1 MWSSR
6 YGRGWEINDFWC
18 FTKHRGKGSVP
29 SMTLL
34 EGGENFRR
42 WHLVRAL
49 GSLRLSLKKIVPYWS
64 LLLSEWFFFV
74 THTHTPAMKPHRRDR
89 VNSHVLDLTK
99 LSWNVAFL
107 LWSWL
112 SQTFHYSKWIQDDP
126 YKDVKWNGNEETC
139 ILLKASYVL
148 ETSRTRDSSRRN
160 I

>member
-1 MWSSR
+1 MIS
-6 YGRGWEINDFWC
+6 D
-18 FTKHRGKGSVP
+18 VP
-29 SMTLL
+29 PNTVVKAQFPAWHCWKVVKTL
-34 EGGENFRR
+34 GG
-42 WHLVRAL
+42 
-49 GSLRLSLKKIVPYWS
+49 GT
-64 LLLSEWFFFV
+64 LSELWGRWDYPWRRLFLTGHCFLTNGSSLSH